1 MTYSALIKKLSQGVH
16 GVVHLE
22 EEEAYQLFSA
32 MLDDGVSDLELGA
45 IVMALRIKS
54 ESIEELLGF
63 YRALDERVYPL
74 ALPASACLPVVLP
87 SYSGA
92 RYQPNLLPLLALLL
106 RECGV
111 PVVIH
116 GTLQSNGRVTSASIL
131 RELGIMPCINLP
143 QAMQQLKEQ
152 GLVFLHALTLS
163 PGLAALMT
171 LRERM
176 GLRNSAHSMVKLI
189 DPFPDGCLRV
199 VGVSHPVYLAKMRE
213 LLTITGA
220 RALLLRSTEGEAYAD
235 PMRRPQMEFI
245 NDGASRILFDAE
257 EGAAKHLPLLPE
269 GIDAHTTA
277 SWIRRVMAKEIAVPQ
292 SIISQLACCLYGS
305 GYADDM
311 SQARA
316 IAASKSGNLVS
327 A

>member
-1 MTYSALIKKLSQGVH
+1 MTYSTLIRKLSYGVH
-16 GVVHLE
+16 DVAHLE

-63 YRALDERVYPL
+63 YRALAERVYPL
-74 ALPASACLPVVLP
+74 NMPTASCRPVVLP

-92 RYQPNLLPLLALLL
+92 LHQANLLPLLALLL
-106 RECGV
+106 RDCGV

-116 GTLQSNGRVTSASIL
+116 GTLQSNGRVTTASIL
-131 RELGIMPCINLP
+131 RELGILPCINLP
-143 QAMQQLKEQ
+143 QAVKQLNEQ
-152 GLVFLHALTLS
+152 GLVFLHAVTLC

-176 GLRNSAHSMVKLI
+176 GLRNSAHAMAKLI
-189 DPFPDGCLRV
+189 DPFSDGCLRV
-199 VGVSHPVYLAKMRE
+199 VSVADPLQLEKMRDF
-213 LLTITGA
+213 LTMTGA
-220 RALLLRSTEGEAYAD
+220 RALLLQSTDGEGYAD
-235 PMRRPQMEFI
+235 PMRRQQMEFI
-245 NDGASRILFDAE
+245 NDGSSSLLCAAE
-257 EGAAKHLPLLPE
+257 QGEVKHLPQLPDD
-269 GIDAHTTA
+269 IDAHTTA
-277 SWIRRVMAKEIAVPQ
+277 GWIRRVMAKEIAVPQ
-292 SIISQLACCLYGS
+292 SVISQLACCLYGC

-311 SQARA
+311 SQASA